1 METEFFLAL
10 RELVDEEVIP
20 VGYGLY
26 EDEWEDDGYPLF
38 ETLDV
43 GKRRGGKPTII
54 SLEDPIW
61 QHRAVLWVQAVN
73 LLSMYCQ

>member
-10 RELVDEEVIP
+10 QKLVEEEVIP

-38 ETLDV
+38 ETLHV
-43 GKRRGGKPTII
+43 GKRRGGKSTVI

-61 QHRAVLWVQAVN
+61 QHRTVLWVQAVN
-73 LLSMYCQ
+73 LLSVYFQ